1 MRTESVSLY
10 IKEVRAGSIVVDL
23 MALAPQALQLISYT
37 NALVNFFKHIKA
49 AYDYLSGASDVKP
62 PLDKTTYQNLSN
74 IVEPVAKDRGSQI
87 NIGNVSGDL
96 VLHINSTEANAIQ
109 NAAKREI
116 ELLAEPTV
124 GIHEKVLLYWYQAR
138 NEAKSGTGDRAII
151 ESISPKPVKTIW
163 ADDLVKSQMVLDD
176 ENPFKEAYVVDVFV
190 ETIRGKPALYK
201 ILKLHEKF
209 DRDSQ

>member
-1 MRTESVSLY
+1 
-10 IKEVRAGSIVVDL
+10 

-138 NEAKSGTGDRAII
+138 NEAKSGTVDRATI
-151 ESISPKPVKTIW
+151 ENISPKP
-163 ADDLVKSQMVLDD
+163 L
-176 ENPFKEAYVVDVFV
+176 
-190 ETIRGKPALYK
+190 
-201 ILKLHEKF
+201 
-209 DRDSQ
+209 